1 MRNLR
6 FNLPFSALSLC
17 LGIVA
22 VLVVVYIGLIA
33 VAMGY
38 AASTVAFSQSVKD
51 GEAEVAELE
60 SAYLA
65 EVARIA
71 DIDYVA
77 EGYAKPLDKVFVRAE
92 SAALR

>member
-6 FNLPFSALSLC
+6 FHLPFSALSLC

-22 VLVVVYIGLIA
+22 VLAVAYIGLIA

-38 AASTVAFSQSVKD
+38 ATSTVAFSQSVKD

-77 EGYAKPLDKVFVRAE
+77 EGYAKPLAKMFVRAE

>member
-1 MRNLR
+1 MRNAA
-6 FNLPFSALSLC
+6 FHLPFSPLALCS
-17 LGIVA
+17 GAVA
-22 VLVVVYIGLIA
+22 VLAVAYIGLIA
-33 VAMGY
+33 VAMSY

-51 GEAEVAELE
+51 GEAKIAKLE
-60 SAYLA
+60 SAYLV

-77 EGYAKPLDKVFVRAE
+77 EGYVKPLAKVFVRAE

>member
-6 FNLPFSALSLC
+6 FHLPFSTLALCS
-17 LGIVA
+17 GAVA
-22 VLVVVYIGLIA
+22 VLAVAYIGLIA

-38 AASTVAFSQSVKD
+38 AASTVAFSQAVKD
-51 GEAEVAELE
+51 GEAEVAQLE

-71 DIDYVA
+71 ETDYAA
-77 EGYAKPLDKVFVRAE
+77 EGYAKPLATIFVRARN
-92 SAALR
+92 AAAR

>member
-6 FNLPFSALSLC
+6 LHLQFSTLSLC

-22 VLVVVYIGLIA
+22 VLVVAYIGLIA
-33 VAMGY
+33 VAMGH
-38 AASTVAFSQSVKD
+38 ATSTVAFSQSVKD

-71 DIDYVA
+71 DIDYIA
-77 EGYAKPLDKVFVRAE
+77 EGYVKPLAKVFVRAE